1 MSQQDQQP
9 SDAFARQAA
18 DAKARIDQARIDQ
31 ARRESD
37 DALEER
43 LRLIEERLD
52 AIEAHLRSQDG

>member
-1 MSQQDQQP
+1 MAKQDQQP
-9 SDAFARQAA
+9 SDEFARQAA
-18 DAKARIDQARIDQ
+18 DVINARIDQ